1 MAENNLSLKEA
12 FTLYTQKMKEY
23 IAENSG
29 GGVAPMSTTVVLSA
43 SEWTDNSQT
52 VSVDGVTIDGTII
65 VSPAPNSH
73 SEYANSGVMCTEQQ
87 EGSLVF
93 TCDTIP
99 TNDLTVNLL
108 IYV

>member
-1 MAENNLSLKEA
+1 MAENNALWTWEN
-12 FTLYTQKMKEY
+12 QKHYHDKIMDE
-23 IAENSG
+23 IEENF
-29 GGVAPMSTTVVLSA
+29 PISTTVVLSTTN
-43 SEWTDNSQT
+43 WTDNSQT